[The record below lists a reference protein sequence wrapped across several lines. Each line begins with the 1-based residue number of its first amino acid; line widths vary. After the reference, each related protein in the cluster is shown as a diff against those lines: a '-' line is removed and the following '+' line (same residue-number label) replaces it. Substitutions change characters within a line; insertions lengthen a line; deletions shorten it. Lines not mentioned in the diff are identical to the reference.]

1 MSGIQ
6 PESTKS
12 FTDDELLNSPT
23 IQKLSVLSR
32 VNPININNPEEIK
45 EALAPAMVYLI
56 DALDNDKIQFQD
68 KADRD
73 ALFQMMFICH
83 QLITQPRPTSA
94 TRH

>member
-1 MSGIQ
+1 MNNIE

-23 IQKLSVLSR
+23 IKKLSILSR
-32 VNPININNPEEIK
+32 VNPVNVNNPSEVK
-45 EALAPAMVYLI
+45 EALAPALVYLV
-56 DALDNDKIQFQD
+56 DAIDNDKIQCQD